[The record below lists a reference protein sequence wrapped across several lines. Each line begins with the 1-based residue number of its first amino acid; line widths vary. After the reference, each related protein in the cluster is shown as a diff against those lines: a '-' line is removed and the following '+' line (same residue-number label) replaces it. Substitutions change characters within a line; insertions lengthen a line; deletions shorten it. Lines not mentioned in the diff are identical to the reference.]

1 MTMEGDK
8 EWTALVQQAAE
19 DVTGPAVI
27 AALVIGG
34 IAWVGS
40 QIAPHNTRR
49 FVGMGV
55 IGVLVVFLLL
65 LGVRLIQLL

>member
-40 QIAPHNTRR
+40 QFAPQHTPR
-49 FVGMGV
+49 FAGMGV
-55 IGVLVVFLLL
+55 IAALVVFLLL
-65 LGVRLIQLL
+65 LVGRLIQLL